1 MAWGR
6 LKVKERSKMGIP
18 DENVQSI
25 DRARQLLG
33 EGKPAEAEPIL
44 RALLEIQPND
54 AEANALLGAALS
66 MTGKT
71 DESIT
76 FVERAVGLDPA
87 KASYVYNLGALVNPP
102 RDT

>member
-1 MAWGR
+1 
-6 LKVKERSKMGIP
+6 MGIP

-66 MTGKT
+66 MLGRAA
-71 DESIT
+71 ESIP
-76 FVERAVGLDPA
+76 FVERAVGLDPT
-87 KASYVYNLGALVNPP
+87 KASYIYNLGALVE
-102 RDT
+102 RRGDTARALERYR